1 MAKYTPN
8 SPLSVE
14 EKANLITKNLEEIL
28 GAKFNEDNS
37 IYSEKL
43 LNLLSERDLKIYWG
57 TAITGKPHIAYFLP
71 ICKIADFLLA
81 GCDVTILFADL
92 HGFLD
97 NLKAPWELLSYRT
110 QYYEFII
117 KAMLRYDTIFITSPL
132 SLYLDFNNTV
142 NCKRAYDHMFTKC
155 YILLLCYT
163 LPKQRYSST

>member
-1 MAKYTPN
+1 MAKYNPN
-8 SPLSVE
+8 PPRLSVE
-14 EKANLITKNLEEIL
+14 ERANLITKNLEEVL
-28 GAKFNEDNS
+28 GAKSNEDSS

-57 TAITGKPHIAYFLP
+57 TAITGKPHVAYFLP

-97 NLKAPWELLSYRT
+97 NQKAPWDLLIYRT

-117 KAMLRYDTIFITSPL
+117 KAMLRYCSFLYLITSQTLFPNHITGL
-132 SLYLDFNNTV
+132 KYFPYDLTFPSFCLY
-142 NCKRAYDHMFTKC
+142 Y
-155 YILLLCYT
+155 
-163 LPKQRYSST
+163 